1 MQNQKVHVMKKLY
14 ITLSGLLILGFAHGL
29 GNPTQSNKASVIS
42 TTSTSNSQSAYHY
55 YFRGETLKNALN
67 KFANINGLQ
76 VRYNAGSRM
85 LKKAVSGRITVR
97 SNMDVL
103 DQLANQYG
111 FVWFIYSGTLYINS
125 NQQIVKTIY
134 VAPEN
139 MYSVKSVLDQSGLLN
154 PKFGYSELP
163 AENKLVVTGPETY
176 VDLITRQIQD
186 FKISPTAQQYA
197 VYRLKYANAT
207 DTQLSFNN
215 QTITIPGVATILQ
228 GLLQNTTSSSSG
240 NSVSSDALDGRVN
253 EEVKNASYKLNS
265 TNAKVNNNTSS
276 AKVTNNAIIQADN
289 RLNTIIIR
297 DKKANLDIY
306 RNLIQLLDVPAP
318 LIQVEVLIIHLDQ
331 DKLNEE
337 GINWWATT
345 KSGFQGGFGAS
356 NLSAKPGSDLSA
368 YYGQINPAQLLVNN
382 ANTFMA
388 SLDFLQKKRFA
399 KAVGKPSLA
408 TIDNLPAI
416 VNVTENIYLNSVANQ
431 QPNNNNSNSSGSGG
445 TTSNYNQ
452 MSLTTSLQITPHIIY
467 DDFAKINLI
476 KLSIVLQDGSIS
488 DPTSNVL
495 SNTVQSNIT
504 SQAVLK
510 EGQSILLAGYSKD
523 TSEVINKQ
531 VPYLGSIPLLG
542 WFFKSSSTQ
551 QKKIETVYL
560 VTPKIIWNYDMYKLK
575 DFVSVGGEKF
585 NVGNGKFV
593 NGVLP
598 NTTSTADKS
607 TADKST
613 ADKSTEDKSTADK
626 STEDKDNQ

>member
-1 MQNQKVHVMKKLY
+1 MLY
-14 ITLSGLLILGFAHGL
+14 ITLSILSYILGW
-29 GNPTQSNKASVIS
+29 
-42 TTSTSNSQSAYHY
+42 
-55 YFRGETLKNALN
+55 R
-67 KFANINGLQ
+67 
-76 VRYNAGSRM
+76 
-85 LKKAVSGRITVR
+85 
-97 SNMDVL
+97 
-103 DQLANQYG
+103 
-111 FVWFIYSGTLYINS
+111 
-125 NQQIVKTIY
+125 
-134 VAPEN
+134 
-139 MYSVKSVLDQSGLLN
+139 
-154 PKFGYSELP
+154 
-163 AENKLVVTGPETY
+163 
-176 VDLITRQIQD
+176 
-186 FKISPTAQQYA
+186 
-197 VYRLKYANAT
+197 
-207 DTQLSFNN
+207 
-215 QTITIPGVATILQ
+215 
-228 GLLQNTTSSSSG
+228 
-240 NSVSSDALDGRVN
+240 NSVEGFSENPSVC
-253 EEVKNASYKLNS
+253 
-265 TNAKVNNNTSS
+265 
-276 AKVTNNAIIQADN
+276 IIQADN
-289 RLNTIIIR
+289 RLNTIVIR
-297 DKKANLDIY
+297 DKKTNLDIY

-356 NLSAKPGSDLSA
+356 NLSSKPGSDLSA
-368 YYGQINPAQLLVNN
+368 YYGQINPAQLIVNN

-388 SLDFLQKKRFA
+388 SLDFLQKNRVA

-431 QPNNNNSNSSGSGG
+431 QPNNNNSNGSNG
-445 TTSNYNQ
+445 TTNNYNQ
-452 MSLTTSLQITPHIIY
+452 MNITTSLQITPHIIY
-467 DDFAKINLI
+467 DDFTKSNLI

-531 VPYLGSIPLLG
+531 VPFLGSIPLLG

-598 NTTSTADKS
+598 NNSPIENKSPNNQSVDNKTTDNNSTNNK
-607 TADKST
+607 TTNNKP
-613 ADKSTEDKSTADK
+613 TEDM
-626 STEDKDNQ
+626 NN